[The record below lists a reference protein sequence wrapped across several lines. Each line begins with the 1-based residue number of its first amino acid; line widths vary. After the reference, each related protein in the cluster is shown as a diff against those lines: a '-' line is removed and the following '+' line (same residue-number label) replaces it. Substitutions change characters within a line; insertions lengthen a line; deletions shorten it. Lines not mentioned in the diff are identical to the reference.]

1 MVDKKHLTDDRSY
14 VLFDPEPLLNSTDQY
29 TKYSPEDLLDI
40 IKNYDSDFEK
50 YEASKKLMLKNSTL
64 QTVSEN
70 EPSNKNQICENND
83 LKNLSNTTDI
93 KMNNINTDQL
103 LESQHKPLIN
113 CEDEKLV
120 NKVCSESNIS
130 NESIIDDPKI
140 DINNSQRLRFTD
152 IYSLFQIPDFSLLK
166 PVQHDSEFA
175 HLTDADESDVSTM
188 MCEKSSKAE
197 EFSEEENYNEE
208 EYCDEEES
216 CDEEEYYDEEEE
228 CCDEEEYCE
237 EEECCD
243 EEECSDEE
251 DSCNE
256 EYCDEDKYH
265 DKQENPNE
273 KEYCDNKKLY
283 EEEIDLVAENKSF
296 DERYTNKNCFYN
308 HNNHGIHFEKDSC
321 KSTQKPFCNNIQKYN
336 FPKTEEKNIEINDHQ
351 VVDYEI
357 LNDWYSQWKQQM
369 NRIQTFVRMSK

>member
-1 MVDKKHLTDDRSY
+1 MIDKRHLTDDRSY
-14 VLFDPEPLLNSTDQY
+14 VLFDPEPLLDSTDQY

-50 YEASKKLMLKNSTL
+50 YEANKKLMLKNSTL
-64 QTVSEN
+64 QTVNEN
-70 EPSNKNQICENND
+70 ELSNKNQICENND
-83 LKNLSNTTDI
+83 LKNVSNTTDN
-93 KMNNINTDQL
+93 KMSNINTDQL

-130 NESIIDDPKI
+130 NESIIVDPKI

-166 PVQHDSEFA
+166 PVQDDSEFA
-175 HLTDADESDVSTM
+175 HLTYVDESDVSTTV
-188 MCEKSSKAE
+188 CEKSSEAE
-197 EFSEEENYNEE
+197 ELLEEENCDEE

-216 CDEEEYYDEEEE
+216 CDEEEYYNDEEYCDEEE
-228 CCDEEEYCE
+228 CCE
-237 EEECCD
+237 EEEWCD
-243 EEECSDEE
+243 EEECSDAE
-251 DSCNE
+251 DSCKE
-256 EYCDEDKYH
+256 EYCDEDKYYV
-265 DKQENPNE
+265 KQENLDKKKYYN
-273 KEYCDNKKLY
+273 NKKLY

-296 DERYTNKNCFYN
+296 DEHYTNKNCFHN
-308 HNNHGIHFEKDSC
+308 DNNHGIHSEKDSY
-321 KSTQKPFCNNIQKYN
+321 KSTQKPFCNNIQEYN
-336 FPKTEEKNIEINDHQ
+336 FPKREEKNIEINDHQ